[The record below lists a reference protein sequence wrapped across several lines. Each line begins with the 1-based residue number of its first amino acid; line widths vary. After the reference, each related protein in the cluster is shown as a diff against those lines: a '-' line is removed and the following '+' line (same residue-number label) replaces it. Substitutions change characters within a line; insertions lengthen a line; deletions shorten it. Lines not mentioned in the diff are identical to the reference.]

1 MLSNDLLRIL
11 ESDAFIDYTYQIYNN
26 VLGSPVSK
34 NVFKS
39 RVLPMLFVTIIEY
52 LSSINSDGDEVIS
65 TQEVNRALQKKN
77 NTLIKTATTKL
88 PIGTEKFVTLI
99 DRDGDGN
106 VTTQEV
112 ARYARNKTFEQIKGD
127 MEWSQFAN
135 GSWDP
140 IKMLK
145 LMKYRLNMKVD
156 SQQQSIQVNNVLLK
170 APVSTSVIDYCKT
183 SSKCGVIP
191 RSFMPQF
198 DKEGSLEKYIE
209 QLKKIDITVAYY
221 KKDVD
226 ITRIQPL
233 QSNANKKKV
242 EKLARIFRSKGWNE
256 KLHQKDPFT
265 LFYKNGS
272 YFLLN
277 GHHRFFAVLEYN
289 KEAEQPINSFNDA
302 NVIDIGNLSLSDALE
317 ETFKVNLITQKNL
330 GGEKMDFR
338 KRGIRRTAL
347 KLKF

>member
-1 MLSNDLLRIL
+1 MLSNDLLQIL
-11 ESDAFIDYTYQIYNN
+11 ESDAFIDYTYHIYNN

-39 RVLPMLFVTIIEY
+39 RVLPMLFVGIIEY
-52 LSSINSDGDEVIS
+52 LASINSDGDKVIS
-65 TQEVNRALQKKN
+65 TQEVNKALQKKN
-77 NTLIKTATTKL
+77 NTLIKSTTKL

-106 VTTQEV
+106 VTTQE
-112 ARYARNKTFEQIKGD
+112 AAKYARNKTFEQIKRD
-127 MEWSQFAN
+127 MEWSQFAH

-145 LMKYRLNMKVD
+145 LMKYRLKMKVN

-170 APVSTSVIDYCKT
+170 APISTSVIDYCKT

-209 QLKKIDITVAYY
+209 QLKKIDITVDYY
-221 KKDVD
+221 MKDVD

-256 KLHQKDPFT
+256 KLHKKIFT
-265 LFYKNGS
+265 FM
-272 YFLLN
+272 
-277 GHHRFFAVLEYN
+277 
-289 KEAEQPINSFNDA
+289 PI
-302 NVIDIGNLSLSDALE
+302 V
-317 ETFKVNLITQKNL
+317 
-330 GGEKMDFR
+330 
-338 KRGIRRTAL
+338 
-347 KLKF
+347 

>member
-1 MLSNDLLRIL
+1 MLSNDLLQIL

-39 RVLPMLFVTIIEY
+39 RVLPMLFVGIIEY
-52 LSSINSDGDEVIS
+52 LVSINSDGDKVIS
-65 TQEVNRALQKKN
+65 TQEVNKALQKKN
-77 NTLIKTATTKL
+77 TTLIKATTKL
-88 PIGTEKFVTLI
+88 PVGTEKFVTLI

-106 VTTQEV
+106 VTTQE
-112 ARYARNKTFEQIKGD
+112 AAKYARNKTFEQIKRD
-127 MEWSQFAN
+127 MEWSQFAH

-140 IKMLK
+140 INMLK
-145 LMKYRLNMKVD
+145 SMKYRLKMKVN

-170 APVSTSVIDYCKT
+170 APISTSVIDYCKT

-198 DKEGSLEKYIE
+198 DKKGSLDKYIE
-209 QLKKIDITVAYY
+209 QLKKIDITVDYY

-242 EKLARIFRSKGWNE
+242 EKLARIYRTKGWNNE
-256 KLHQKDPFT
+256 LYLKDPFIV
-265 LFYKNGS
+265 FYKDGS

-289 KEAEQPINSFNDA
+289 KEAEQPINSFDA

-338 KRGIRRTAL
+338 KKGIRRTVV